1 MGFCPD
7 ATGGIRLHGEDVAGL
22 DYDELMRLRREI
34 GYSCIHAPP
43 LSNLTVLANLVV
55 PLCMHGLDLSEAT
68 ERANSILAEFELT
81 DKSHLRLSA
90 LTAQQIHLLSL
101 ARAFVVPVDF
111 FILAEPFRAMSWAQI
126 KLAEQAIYRRV
137 EARKTFLVC
146 TDNRK
151 FIEHERCRVVT
162 MPQAV

>member
-1 MGFCPD
+1 
-7 ATGGIRLHGEDVAGL
+7 
-22 DYDELMRLRREI
+22 
-34 GYSCIHAPP
+34 
-43 LSNLTVLANLVV
+43 
-55 PLCMHGLDLSEAT
+55 
-68 ERANSILAEFELT
+68 
-81 DKSHLRLSA
+81 
-90 LTAQQIHLLSL
+90 
-101 ARAFVVPVDF
+101 
-111 FILAEPFRAMSWAQI
+111 MSWAQI